1 MTYASIENIGFS
13 LFYDYDQLR
22 DGKLTKLSD
31 NGKIEWFRQ
40 RTEMVLMEPTRRLF
54 DPSSTVRAELNST
67 DPTDLPLRTFTIPA
81 FSILL
86 NAIESLGGYIV
97 PNAVGRDRNWQRF
110 EAFVRTYMTPWTA
123 PVPAGVRCAGPNL
136 VDVLWKG
143 YRNAVAHDFKIEGA
157 GIDIQAKSRFEMIN
171 GLLQIQPEL
180 FHRDFEAGV
189 GDFLAKVSHGG
200 APERSDFLQHFRCVF
215 PH

>member
-1 MTYASIENIGFS
+1 VTYASIENIGFS

-22 DGKLTKLSD
+22 DGKLSKLSD

-86 NAIESLGGYIV
+86 NAIESLGGYV
-97 PNAVGRDRNWQRF
+97 LPSAAGNRKRF
-110 EAFVRTYMTPWTA
+110 EAFMRTYMAPWTVA
-123 PVPAGVRCAGPNL
+123 VPSGSRYTEPDL
-136 VDVLWKG
+136 VTVMWKY
-143 YRNAVAHDFKIEGA
+143 YRNAIAHDFMIEGG
-157 GIDIQAKSRFEMIN
+157 GIEIGLKSRFQIVN
-171 GLLQIQPEL
+171 GLLQIQPNM
-180 FHRDFEAGV
+180 FC
-189 GDFLAKVSHGG
+189 
-200 APERSDFLQHFRCVF
+200 SDFHNGVAALFADVSTTGSAGRANFLTHFHEVF